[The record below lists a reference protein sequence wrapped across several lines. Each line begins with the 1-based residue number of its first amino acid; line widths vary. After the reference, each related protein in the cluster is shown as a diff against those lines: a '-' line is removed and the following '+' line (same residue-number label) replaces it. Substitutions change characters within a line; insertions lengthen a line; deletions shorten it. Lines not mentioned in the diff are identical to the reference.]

1 MHYKL
6 HQGWIVYTEDV
17 HCELFLSDQ
26 HTNFLHKDLL
36 IIGPLAD
43 KSLCRLNG
51 NFIFLHL
58 LKTHNNVVN
67 NSFMTENFE
76 VIFMVRSS
84 LFSVLQYLA
93 RKSIYFSSCISIYCQ
108 QVKCWGCFYIYLNI
122 FKNQRTKA
130 CYSNTIDFLF
140 AYCKVRAHTIWK
152 LVLEWAV

>member
-17 HCELFLSDQ
+17 HCERFLSDQ

-108 QVKCWGCFYIYLNI
+108 QVKCWGCFYIYLSI

-152 LVLEWAV
+152 LVLE